1 VDVGEVFM
9 DPLVMAA
16 TAIAATIMTKFW
28 EKTGEQLSEEL
39 FEKTE
44 KFYKSLKKKSPKT
57 ALAIEQSQKQ
67 PLDYGKAVIDVE
79 VLSQTDGEL
88 QASVK
93 ELASAAEAEQNPQLA
108 ELVQEVSQNIDPQ
121 ATPEQKIAKL
131 ADTIQK
137 VGMVAINS
145 PISIQNFHMD

>member
-1 VDVGEVFM
+1 
-9 DPLVMAA
+9 MAA

-44 KFYKSLKKKSPKT
+44 KFYKSLKKKSPQT
-57 ALAIEQSQKQ
+57 ALAIEQSQEH

-88 QASVK
+88 QESVK
-93 ELASAAEAEQNPQLA
+93 ALAAAAEAEQNPKLT
-108 ELVQEVSQNIDPQ
+108 ELVKEVSQNVNPQ
-121 ATPEQKIAKL
+121 ETPEQKIAKL